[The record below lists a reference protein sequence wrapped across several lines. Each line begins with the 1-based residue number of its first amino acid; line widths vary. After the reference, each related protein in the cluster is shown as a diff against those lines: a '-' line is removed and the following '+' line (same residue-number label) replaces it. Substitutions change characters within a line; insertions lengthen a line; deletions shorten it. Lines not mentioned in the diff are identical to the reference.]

1 MDNLAEGRPCPED
14 ESFCYLD
21 PRLRDGK
28 AAAIPSNTGT
38 NVHGKHA
45 DVIVFF
51 IGGGCYSEFYNLQE
65 LLRDKATS
73 GQTLRNVMYGCTEL
87 LTGGDMLKQLEDL
100 GKPASAS

>member
-1 MDNLAEGRPCPED
+1 MISTHVD
-14 ESFCYLD
+14 ESCLCINETNIFK
-21 PRLRDGK
+21 RT
-28 AAAIPSNTGT
+28 AAACG
-38 NVHGKHA
+38 